1 MNFMRDLKSKGNAGG
16 KAEFCAKR
24 LALSQILFKWFTI
37 NWNKI
42 FLIMLDKFFSRIVFP
57 LSILVEEVL
66 DCNMVA
72 KWMLVIP

>member
-1 MNFMRDLKSKGNAGG
+1 MLGEKLNFMQ
-16 KAEFCAKR
+16 R

-42 FLIMLDKFFSRIVFP
+42 LLIVLKKIFSHIVFP